1 MRLTGIELLRNS
13 SLFAELSDENLL
25 CLAENCRVAEH
36 PRGHSLFLH
45 GDPASSFYLVT
56 EGCVSVFR
64 DTPDGSRTV
73 LHIAHEGETFAEAAA
88 LKLGHYPASA
98 EAASDCSLIEIP
110 AVAFREVLSRDPD
123 LALRVIGSLSMRL
136 RMLVKEVEQL
146 TVKNASQRVGGFLLE
161 LVSVTEGNQATVALP
176 YEKALVA
183 AKLGMKPESLSRA
196 LANLRRFGVESTRGA
211 DIHIHDVSGLHEFC
225 LTEV

>member
-1 MRLTGIELLRNS
+1 MRLTDIEFLRNN
-13 SLFAELSDENLL
+13 SLFTELSNDDLQS
-25 CLAENCRVAEH
+25 LAADSRVAEH

-45 GDPASSFYLVT
+45 GDTAASFYLVT

-98 EAASDCSLIEIP
+98 EAASDCTLIEIP
-110 AVAFREVLSRDPD
+110 AIAFRDVLRRDPD
-123 LALRVIGSLSMRL
+123 LALRVIGSLSIRL
-136 RMLVKEVEQL
+136 RMLVNEVEQL
-146 TVKNASQRVGGFLLE
+146 TVKNASQRVGGFLLG
-161 LVSVTEGNQATVALP
+161 LVSETEKNQATVSLP

-196 LANLRRFGVESTRGA
+196 LANLRQIGVESSRGA
-211 DIHIHDVSGLHEFC
+211 EIRLRDVSSLRQFC
-225 LTEV
+225 LTEM

>member
-1 MRLTGIELLRNS
+1 MRLKDIEFLRNN
-13 SLFAELSDENLL
+13 SLFSELSEEDLRR
-25 CLAENCRVAEH
+25 LAEGSRVAEH

-73 LHIAHEGETFAEAAA
+73 LHIAHPGETFAEAAA
-88 LKLGHYPASA
+88 LKFGFYPASA
-98 EAASDCSLIEIP
+98 EAASDSVLIEIP
-110 AVAFREVLSRDPD
+110 ATAFGEVLRRDPD
-123 LALRVIGSLSMRL
+123 LALKVIGSLSIRL
-136 RMLVKEVEQL
+136 RMLVEEVEQL

-161 LVSVTEGNQATVALP
+161 LAGETQCNQVTVALP

-196 LANLRRFGVESTRGA
+196 LANLRRVGVESTRGA
-211 DIHIHDVSGLHEFC
+211 QIHIHDVSGLHEFC
-225 LTEV
+225 LT